1 MLMTQPIATVIQEGR
16 IVTQKRWWA
25 NHRQKDWALSTSW
38 FSVLPMC
45 RFTNLSFDCRQ
56 LSPKCLVL
64 DSISWAFFVAK
75 KKLLCDFHDI
85 SLPVSPLIL
94 QRFRSILSMLKFS
107 SYRAVNTV
115 SVIKT
120 SQLMLYREIICMF
133 WDPYKIRKYTVW
145 TERRI
150 CEC

>member
-1 MLMTQPIATVIQEGR
+1 MQMTQPIATVIQEGR
-16 IVTQKRWWA
+16 IVTQQRWLA
-25 NHRQKDWALSTSW
+25 NHRQKAWALSTSW
-38 FSVLPMC
+38 FSVVLRC
-45 RFTNLSFDCRQ
+45 RFKNLSFDCRH

-64 DSISWAFFVAK
+64 DCMSWGFFVAK
-75 KKLLCDFHDI
+75 TKLLCDFHDI
-85 SLPVSPLIL
+85 SWPVPPLKL
-94 QRFRSILSMLKFS
+94 QRFGCTLSMLKFS
-107 SYRAVNTV
+107 SYRPVNTV

-120 SQLMLYREIICMF
+120 SQLILYREIICMF